1 MTICKMGNQREY
13 IATGGF
19 SAYLYEDHPGWE
31 SKTVNGIHGK
41 VIKLKADKT
50 GSHAG
55 LPTYA
60 NTSDMYFRVGKDGKV
75 IQGKVYIS
83 RKMCIDFDWSHTH
96 TNKGLGSDGK
106 SFQKGVIHVQTYR
119 VEKDGTTTRLSN
131 NARYMNNSEMNKYGP
146 IIKAFN
152 PDVKFRP

>member
-1 MTICKMGNQREY
+1 MRVFPLMRILQTCISVLGKMAMSFKE
-13 IATGGF
+13 
-19 SAYLYEDHPGWE
+19 
-31 SKTVNGIHGK
+31 K
-41 VIKLKADKT
+41 
-50 GSHAG
+50 
-55 LPTYA
+55 
-60 NTSDMYFRVGKDGKV
+60 
-75 IQGKVYIS
+75 YIS

-96 TNKGLGSDGK
+96 TNKGTESDGR

-131 NARYMNNSEMNKYGP
+131 NARYMNNSEMKKYGP

>member
-1 MTICKMGNQREY
+1 M
-13 IATGGF
+13 
-19 SAYLYEDHPGWE
+19 SAYLYENHPGWE

-75 IQGKVYIS
+75 IQAKVYIS
-83 RKMCIDFDWSHTH
+83 RKMWSPSMRLQRRLASAHSLAAATWSVCSP
-96 TNKGLGSDGK
+96 TKEQGAVSILYAKTSRLRPYWLDYNW
-106 SFQKGVIHVQTYR
+106 
-119 VEKDGTTTRLSN
+119 TRSLHKRRTRAEYQRAYTSAPVWVN
-131 NARYMNNSEMNKYGP
+131 LYVALDMRRK
-146 IIKAFN
+146 
-152 PDVKFRP
+152 